1 MAREVIA
8 TGNELASRA
17 AVDAGARFYGGYPIT
32 PSSEVMHEASDLLPK
47 VGGKFVQMEDEIGGI
62 SVALGASMAGVKAY
76 TATSGPG
83 ISLKSEQIGLAFIAE
98 IPLVIINVMRGGPST
113 GLPTRVSQ
121 ADIFQARHPSHGDF
135 ASITLCAGSL
145 TECYTQTVRAF
156 NLAEKYMTPVFMLL
170 DETIGHMHG
179 KAILPD
185 IEEVEASIIN
195 RARFDGDPKD
205 YRPYDVPMNKPAVL
219 NPMFEGYRY
228 HITGLHHGP
237 TGFPTE
243 DAEQCEF
250 NIERLVGKINTVAK
264 ENDGLDD
271 LPDYE
276 EVLMDDAEV
285 CIIAYGSIALGAYE
299 AVQKLRAE
307 GIKAGLFRPIMLW
320 PSPEKKIK
328 EIGERFGNKI
338 MVTEL
343 NMGQYST
350 EIERIIKR
358 DDFSRLLKAN
368 GRPIAPADMVA
379 KVKEMM

>member
-1 MAREVIA
+1 MAREVIS
-8 TGNELASRA
+8 TGNELAARA
-17 AVDAGARFYGGYPIT
+17 AVDAGARFFGGYPIT
-32 PSSEVMHEASDLLPK
+32 PSSEVMHTASDLLPA
-47 VGGKFVQMEDEIGGI
+47 VGGVAIQMEDEIGGI
-62 SVALGASMAGVKAY
+62 SAALGASMTGTKSF

-83 ISLKSEQIGLAFIAE
+83 ISLKAEQIGLGFIAE

-121 ADIFQARHPSHGDF
+121 ADIGQAKYPTHGDY

-156 NLAEKYMTPVFMLL
+156 NLAETYMTPVFMLL

-179 KAILPD
+179 KAVLPD
-185 IEEVEASIIN
+185 LEEVEAQIVN
-195 RARFDGDPKD
+195 RKKFEGDPKD
-205 YRPYDVPMNKPAVL
+205 YRPYDVPMNEPAVL

-250 NIERLVGKINTVAK
+250 NIERLVGKIETVHA

-285 CIIAYGSIALGAYE
+285 CIIAYGSIALGAFE
-299 AVQKLRAE
+299 AVHKLRAE

-328 EIGERFGNKI
+328 EIGERFGDKI

-350 EIERIIKR
+350 EIERIVKR
-358 DDFSRLLKAN
+358 DDFTKLLKAN
-368 GRPIAPADMVA
+368 GRPIAPAEMVA
-379 KVKEMM
+379 RVKEMM

>member
-1 MAREVIA
+1 MAREVIS

-17 AVDAGARFYGGYPIT
+17 AVDAGARFFGGYPIT

-47 VGGKFVQMEDEIGGI
+47 VGGKFIQMEDEIGGI
-62 SVALGASMAGVKAY
+62 SVALGASMSGVKSY

-83 ISLKSEQIGLAFIAE
+83 ISLKAEQIGLGFIAE

-121 ADIFQARHPSHGDF
+121 ADIGQAKYPTHGDY

-156 NLAEKYMTPVFMLL
+156 NLAEQYMTPVFVLL

-179 KAILPD
+179 KAVLPD
-185 IEEVEASIIN
+185 LEEVEANIVN
-195 RARFDGDPKD
+195 RKRFDGDPKD
-205 YRPYDVPMNKPAVL
+205 YRPYDVPMDTPAVL

-250 NIERLVGKINTVAK
+250 NIERLVGKINRVAEK
-264 ENDGLDD
+264 NDGLDD

-276 EVLMDDAEV
+276 EVDMEDAEV

-299 AVQKLRAE
+299 AVKKLRSE

-320 PSPEKKIK
+320 PSPAKKIK
-328 EIGERFGNKI
+328 EIGERFGKNI

-343 NMGQYST
+343 NMGQYSQ

-358 DDFSRLLKAN
+358 DDFTKLLKAN
-368 GRPIAPADMVA
+368 GRPIAPAEMVA

>member
-1 MAREVIA
+1 MAREVIS
-8 TGNELASRA
+8 TGNELASMA
-17 AVDAGARFYGGYPIT
+17 AIDAGARFFSGYPIT
-32 PSSEVMHEASDLLPK
+32 PSSEVMHVASDLMPK
-47 VGGKFVQMEDEIGGI
+47 VGGKFIQMEDEIGGI
-62 SVALGASMAGVKAY
+62 CAALGASMSGVKSY

-83 ISLKSEQIGLAFIAE
+83 ISLKAEQIGLGFIAE
-98 IPLVIINVMRGGPST
+98 VPLVIVNVMRGGPST

-121 ADIFQARHPSHGDF
+121 ADIGQAKYPTHGDY

-145 TECYTQTVRAF
+145 SECYTQTVRGF
-156 NLAEKYMTPVFMLL
+156 NLAEKYMTPVFVLL

-185 IEEVEASIIN
+185 LEEVEASIVN
-195 RARFDGDPKD
+195 REEYTGDPAD
-205 YRPYDVPMNKPAVL
+205 YKPYDVPMDKPAVL
-219 NPMFEGYRY
+219 NPFFKGYKY
-228 HITGLHHGP
+228 HVTGLHHGP

-250 NIERLVGKINTVAK
+250 NIERLVGKINNVAAK
-264 ENDGLDD
+264 NDGLDD

-276 EVLMDDAEV
+276 EVDMEDAEV
-285 CIIAYGSIALGAYE
+285 CVIAYGSIALGAYE
-299 AVQKLRAE
+299 AVKKLRSE

-320 PSPEKKIK
+320 PSPAKKIA
-328 EIGERFGNKI
+328 EIGERFGDKI

-343 NMGQYST
+343 NMGQYSD

-358 DDFSRLLKAN
+358 NDFTRLLKAN
-368 GRPIAPADMVA
+368 GRPIAPAEMVA

>member
-1 MAREVIA
+1 MREVIS
-8 TGNELASRA
+8 TGNELAAKA
-17 AVDAGARFYGGYPIT
+17 AVEAGARFFGGYPIT
-32 PSSEVMHEASDLLPK
+32 PSSEVMHESSDLLPK
-47 VGGKFVQMEDEIGGI
+47 VGGTAIQMEDEIAGI
-62 SVALGASMAGVKAY
+62 SAALGASMTGVKSF

-83 ISLKSEQIGLAFIAE
+83 ISLKAEQIGLGFIAE

-121 ADIFQARHPSHGDF
+121 ADIGQAQYPTHGDY

-156 NLAEKYMTPVFMLL
+156 NLAETYMTPVFMLL

-179 KAILPD
+179 KADLPD
-185 IEEVEASIIN
+185 LEEIEANNVTRASN
-195 RARFDGDPKD
+195 MCDPKD
-205 YRPYDVPMNKPAVL
+205 YLPYDVEMNKPAIL
-219 NPMFEGYRY
+219 NPMFKGYRY

-243 DAEQCEF
+243 DAAQCEF
-250 NIERLVGKINTVAK
+250 NIERLTGKINTVHL
-264 ENDGLDD
+264 ENGGLDD

-276 EVLMDDAEV
+276 EVDLDDAEV

-299 AVQKLRAE
+299 AVKKLRSE

-320 PSPEKKIK
+320 PSPITRLE
-328 EIGERFGNKI
+328 ELSERFKDKI

-343 NMGQYST
+343 NMGQYSK
-350 EIERIIKR
+350 EIERVIKR
-358 DDFSRLLKAN
+358 NDFTQLLKAN
-368 GRPIAPADMVA
+368 GRPIAPAEMVA